1 MNVDLPLA
9 KREYILEKGITDKTT
24 IAKIWLIYRDVNE
37 DNQAVFDVY
46 TPLSPIPESWAL
58 TKYDV
63 STFKDWSFPQG
74 VPLTT
79 VTVVNF
85 INRRTSLGMVIG
97 DIAFINTIDAKQA
110 QVMMSLDSM
119 YFANSFILRTA

>member
-1 MNVDLPLA
+1 MNVDLVLA
-9 KREYILEKGITDKTT
+9 KREYILEKGITDKET
-24 IAKIWLIYRDVNE
+24 ISKIWLIFRDVNE
-37 DNQAVFDVY
+37 TYEAVFDVY
-46 TPLSPIPESWAL
+46 TPLNPVPQSWAL

-74 VPLTT
+74 VPLTP
-79 VTVVNF
+79 VTVVNY
-85 INRRTSLGMVIG
+85 INRCTSLGMVIG
-97 DIAFINTIDAKQA
+97 DIAFINPIDRKQS